1 MPTVTIPPAYRGPT
15 RGADRIDVEGG
26 TVRDCIQ
33 VVANRFPGFGDQ
45 VFDAKGDVHRFVT
58 LFINGDEI
66 DRNDVD
72 RAVGPGDEVEILAA
86 VAGG

>member
-1 MPTVTIPPAYRGPT
+1 MPTVTAPPPYRGPT
-15 RGADRIDVEGG
+15 QGVDRIEVEGG

-33 VVANRFPGFGDQ
+33 VVADRYPGFGEQ
-45 VFDAKGDVHRFVT
+45 LFDANGDVHRFVT

-66 DRNDVD
+66 DRTDVE
-72 RAVGPGDEVEILAA
+72 RAVAPDDEVEILAA